1 MHQMSVHRKMI
12 NNHNIF
18 IQWTTI
24 QVFKKNELLM
34 HVLSWW
40 LSGERIH
47 PPLQEIQVLSLGQ
60 EDLLKK
66 KMATHSSVLAWE
78 VLWTEKPGSY
88 SLLGCKRVRQ
98 DLETKQQQQEVM
110 HTVT

>member
-1 MHQMSVHRKMI
+1 MSVHRKMI

-18 IQWTTI
+18 IQWTTT
-24 QVFKKNELLM
+24 QGFKKNELLM

-40 LSGERIH
+40 LSGKRIH

-60 EDLLKK
+60 EDLLEK
-66 KMATHSSVLAWE
+66 KMATHSSILAWK

-88 SLLGCKRVRQ
+88 SPLGCKRVRQ
-98 DLETKQQQQEVM
+98 DLVTKQQQ
-110 HTVT
+110 